1 MWAESVAPFTTLC
14 DVRYFALD
22 DQHEL
27 TANSPPH
34 IHNFQQG
41 VLAIINDSFLFSVER
56 LGVVVVCRNNEEG
69 KKNNNKYVSLFLL
82 RNVSLQSLFISFRSS

>member
-27 TANSPPH
+27 TATSPH
-34 IHNFQQG
+34 IHNIQQG

-69 KKNNNKYVSLFLL
+69 KNNNNKYVSLFLL